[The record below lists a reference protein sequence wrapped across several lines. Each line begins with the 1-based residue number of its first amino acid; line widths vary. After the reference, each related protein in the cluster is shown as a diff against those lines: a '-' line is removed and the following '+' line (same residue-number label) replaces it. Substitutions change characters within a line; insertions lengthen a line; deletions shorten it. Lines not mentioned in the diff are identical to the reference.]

1 MNALQQDLSAL
12 LARHIAAA
20 PASRLPRLLEAL
32 SDDSPVI
39 TLARPK
45 LEGPRCIL
53 LDADGRPTTGEHVAF
68 YDRLTDLTWVAA
80 PLGDGKEY
88 KHAAALK
95 AASEVRLFGLT
106 DWRAPNIVEALSLI
120 DYTRHDPCVDQ
131 AVVRGRYCGF
141 WTSTT
146 EALPSGYARFVSLG
160 SGGSGVNRQSLEFF
174 ARAVRA
180 GQSLGLSAR

>member
-1 MNALQQDLSAL
+1 MNTFRDDINALV
-12 LARHIAAA
+12 ARHVAAA
-20 PASRLPRLLEAL
+20 PAARLPRLLEAL

-146 EALPSGYARFVSLG
+146 EALPSGCARFVSLG